1 MSVAYADIVISAI
14 TEQRDVILVAQ
25 SLAGL
30 TQHSQRFRL
39 RCFPPSQPFEL
50 KLRPYGSA
58 TATRRTSTRWIVTP
72 GADHVV
78 DGGVAFRACSSVSN
92 RRKPKPDGQPGP
104 PSIRQRT
111 LVRLALLARY
121 L

>member
-1 MSVAYADIVISAI
+1 MPVAYADIVISAI

-30 TQHSQRFRL
+30 TQHSQRFRP

-92 RRKPKPDGQPGP
+92 RRKPKP
-104 PSIRQRT
+104 
-111 LVRLALLARY
+111 
-121 L
+121 